1 MTPPNNAQSSSN
13 EGGIL
18 LAIQAIQLGQIPSIR
33 QAAEQYNVPRTTL
46 SRRMN
51 GTRSKHSTFLGTQRL
66 TLSEEKVLVQKIL
79 ELDYRGIPIRSDK
92 LRVFASSITKARGA
106 PPVGS
111 KWVYN
116 FIKRTIGLQT
126 RMTRSLN
133 YRRALSEDPKLIREW
148 FDVIL
153 NTKVKYGIC
162 DEDIYNFDETKF
174 QIGQIRLV
182 TVVISS
188 ERSARPKQV

>member
-1 MTPPNNAQSSSN
+1 MTPPNNAQSSLN
-13 EGGIL
+13 EGGML

-33 QAAEQYNVPRTTL
+33 QAAEQYNVLRTTL
-46 SRRMN
+46 SRIMN

-111 KWVYN
+111 K
-116 FIKRTIGLQT
+116 
-126 RMTRSLN
+126 
-133 YRRALSEDPKLIREW
+133 
-148 FDVIL
+148 
-153 NTKVKYGIC
+153 
-162 DEDIYNFDETKF
+162 
-174 QIGQIRLV
+174 
-182 TVVISS
+182 
-188 ERSARPKQV
+188 